1 MRVNVGFVSLIL
13 YIVIYIYTQIYLCMY
28 MYMYTFDVSVFVSV
42 WVGVLQGKVVNFSH
56 LFMLI
61 ATFQRWGKPFCA
73 VGVIFCRRLR
83 LRLHQRL
90 CLSWFWLYLISRYF
104 ALELLRVCD
113 FFLCLWVE
121 VRVKRGGGVFQLFWQ
136 KCKWNVYHLFSH
148 FPQCHTTSL
157 SSIHSYNIL
166 LNLWHFL

>member
-1 MRVNVGFVSLIL
+1 MYVH
-13 YIVIYIYTQIYLCMY
+13 IYL
-28 MYMYTFDVSVFVSV
+28 YTFDVSVFVSV

-73 VGVIFCRRLR
+73 VGVICCRRLR
-83 LRLHQRL
+83 LRL

-113 FFLCLWVE
+113 FFLCLWIE
-121 VRVKRGGGVFQLFWQ
+121 VRVKRERGGWCFNCSDRNVSEMFTIYFPISHNAIPHPSPVFT
-136 KCKWNVYHLFSH
+136 HITFS
-148 FPQCHTTSL
+148 
-157 SSIHSYNIL
+157 
-166 LNLWHFL
+166 